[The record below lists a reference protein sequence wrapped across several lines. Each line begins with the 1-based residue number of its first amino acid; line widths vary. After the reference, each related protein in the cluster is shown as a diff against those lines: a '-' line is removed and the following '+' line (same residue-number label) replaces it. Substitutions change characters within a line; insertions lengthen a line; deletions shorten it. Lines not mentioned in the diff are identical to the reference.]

1 MTKVFRLHNAGS
13 DTIGGWGHSAQYN
26 STVINSIT
34 DPAGAT
40 ATREITSIPSPFARM
55 DLVKEAFAFVNRIG
69 LDGDTIHHKMV
80 SHALDVA
87 QIFFNF
93 DKYPNLPYIFKL
105 AFSRTVHVL

>member
-1 MTKVFRLHNAGS
+1 MAKVFRLHNAGS
-13 DTIGGWGHSAQYN
+13 DAIGGWGNSNQYN
-26 STVINSIT
+26 STIINSIT

-80 SHALDVA
+80 SHALDIA
-87 QIFFNF
+87 QILTISKKPVFS
-93 DKYPNLPYIFKL
+93 NLSNGILTK
-105 AFSRTVHVL
+105 